1 MTGIKKALE
10 PYKVGDSSTDV
21 VLCVSNMWK
30 DVQISKLSEDDF
42 EEGVEFLFKKMVL
55 QKNMKD
61 SRGRRVNGFYFQL
74 GREAYLSSWFIAII
88 SPIASKSQGLFSSFS
103 FVS

>member
-42 EEGVEFLFKKMVL
+42 EEVQLISIFTTH
-55 QKNMKD
+55 D
-61 SRGRRVNGFYFQL
+61 SCVGNINIYCRIDK
-74 GREAYLSSWFIAII
+74 YL
-88 SPIASKSQGLFSSFS
+88 P
-103 FVS
+103 